1 MPCVRRILYGGP
13 AAIEYL
19 FGKINMIKEKK
30 MKSKKKTFA
39 FLSLLLALAM
49 MCTLALT
56 ACKKD
61 DDKDEDK
68 DDDTTTTETGAAL
81 ALVTDDALK
90 DKFAA
95 MYTFEGET
103 AAVGGV
109 VAAYDPY
116 TGEAVPAL
124 NGAYTA
130 AQTAEG
136 VASKD
141 ATKSKTTLHEGSAFE
156 IYTLGDTDFFP
167 GELIEETDDKGDL
180 TAQYIEGG
188 SGISYSFWYNG
199 ATQSDWNKIVA
210 SSAAPEVN
218 YGNLS
223 FTGNTAYPSMGAT
236 VGRAAYTA
244 ESYQAAQDANLTATQ
259 LAKFSTTYNVYNA
272 MCGEG
277 AAEITEGMTIVDKAV
292 ATIGNEISNT
302 WVYFTIVVEEDA
314 ISFYRNGILAYIY
327 DSNVSAIVGDGVEEI
342 YTNLYMDIVASLG
355 AGYGMKFFGEGT
367 SSIDDLLIGKELT
380 YDEVT
385 ALYENMSG
393 ATVADADKELVS
405 NVDPDEAARA
415 DAINAG
421 VAELKA
427 ARLALVKAERDKY
440 TAPATVLET
449 VNAGWA
455 LAGTSATYSA
465 TVTDG
470 KIDMTV
476 KGTQVTPDSGAS
488 AWNLAGVAIKVN
500 GSFMMYMRGDS
511 YGQLTDDHS
520 KNTNQEEY
528 AGWNAGEGYSDYV
541 DTDRYF
547 AEVSMTVKYDG
558 TALTFTWTAVPF
570 DAGEEYTKEVT
581 YEKADGTTGTAT
593 ATYSVPASVSSTYTM
608 PLAAFGIE
616 GAVTSVELNFA
627 ADGCTYYITEVTG
640 GTKAA

>member
-1 MPCVRRILYGGP
+1 
-13 AAIEYL
+13 
-19 FGKINMIKEKK
+19 

-39 FLSLLLALAM
+39 FLSLLVALAM
-49 MCTLALT
+49 MCTLVLA
-56 ACKKD
+56 ACDKGKD
-61 DDKDEDK
+61 DDKDK
-68 DDDTTTTETGAAL
+68 DEGGTTEVGEAL
-81 ALVTDDALK
+81 ALVTDDTLK
-90 DKFAA
+90 DKFVAL
-95 MYTFEGET
+95 YTFEGET
-103 AAVGGV
+103 AAVGGT

-116 TGEAVPAL
+116 TGKAVSAL
-124 NGAYTA
+124 NGVYTA

-141 ATKSKTTLHEGSAFE
+141 AAKSKTTLHEGSAFE

-167 GELIEETDDKGDL
+167 GELVEETDDEGEL
-180 TAQYIEGG
+180 TAQYIKDG

-199 ATQSDWNKIVA
+199 ASQSDWNKIVA

-218 YGNLS
+218 YGNIS
-223 FTGNTAYPSMGAT
+223 FTGNTAYPSMGAA

-244 ESYQAAQDANLTATQ
+244 ESYKAAQDANLTASQ

-272 MCGEG
+272 MCAEG
-277 AAEITEGMTIVDKAV
+277 AAEVTDEMSIVDKAV
-292 ATIGNEISNT
+292 ATMGNEISNT
-302 WVYFTIVVEEDA
+302 WVYFTVVVEEDA
-314 ISFYRNGILAYIY
+314 ISFYRNGILAYTY
-327 DSNVSAIVGDGVEEI
+327 DANVSAIVGTGVKEI

-355 AGYGMKFFGEGT
+355 AGSGMKFFGEGT

-405 NVDPDEAARA
+405 NVDPDEAAKT
-415 DAINAG
+415 DAINKG
-421 VAELKA
+421 VDELKA

-449 VNAGWA
+449 VNNGWA
-455 LAGTSATYSA
+455 LAGTSKTYSA

-476 KGTQVTPDSGAS
+476 KGTQVTPDTGS
-488 AWNLAGVAIKVN
+488 ADWNLTGVAIKVN
-500 GSFMMYMRGDS
+500 GNFMMYMRGDT
-511 YGQLTDDHS
+511 YGQLTEDHS

-528 AGWNAGEGYSDYV
+528 AGWEAGEGYSDYV
-541 DTDRYF
+541 STDKYF

-558 TALTFTWTAVPF
+558 TSLTFTWTAVPF

-581 YEKADGTTGTAT
+581 YQKSDGTTGTAT
-593 ATYSVPASVSSTYTM
+593 ATYTVPASVSATYTM
-608 PLAAFGIE
+608 PLAAFGID

-627 ADGCTYYITEVTG
+627 ADGCAYYVTEVTG

>member
-1 MPCVRRILYGGP
+1 
-13 AAIEYL
+13 
-19 FGKINMIKEKK
+19 

-39 FLSLLLALAM
+39 FLSLLVALAM
-49 MCTLALT
+49 MCTLVLT
-56 ACKKD
+56 ACDKGKD
-61 DDKDEDK
+61 DDKDK
-68 DDDTTTTETGAAL
+68 DEGGTTEVGEAL
-81 ALVTDDALK
+81 ALVTDDTLK
-90 DKFAA
+90 DKFVAL
-95 MYTFEGET
+95 YTFEGET
-103 AAVGGV
+103 AAVGGT

-116 TGEAVPAL
+116 TGKAVSAL
-124 NGAYTA
+124 NGVYTA

-141 ATKSKTTLHEGSAFE
+141 AAKSKTTLHEGSAFE
-156 IYTLGDTDFFP
+156 IYTLGDIDFFP
-167 GELIEETDDKGDL
+167 GELVEETDDEGEL
-180 TAQYIEGG
+180 TAQYIKDG

-199 ATQSDWNKIVA
+199 ASQSDWNKIVA

-218 YGNLS
+218 YGNIS
-223 FTGNTAYPSMGAT
+223 FTGNTAYPSMGAA

-244 ESYQAAQDANLTATQ
+244 ESYKAAQDANLTASQ

-272 MCGEG
+272 MCAEG
-277 AAEITEGMTIVDKAV
+277 AAEVTDEMSIVDKAV
-292 ATIGNEISNT
+292 ATMGNEISNK
-302 WVYFTIVVEEDA
+302 WVYFTVVVEEDA
-314 ISFYRNGILAYIY
+314 ISFYRNGILAYTY
-327 DSNVSAIVGDGVEEI
+327 DANVSAIVGTGVKEI

-355 AGYGMKFFGEGT
+355 AGSGMKFFGEGT

-405 NVDPDEAARA
+405 NVDPDEAAKT
-415 DAINAG
+415 DAINKG
-421 VAELKA
+421 VDELKA

-449 VNAGWA
+449 VNNGWA
-455 LAGTSATYSA
+455 LAGTSKTYSA

-476 KGTQVTPDSGAS
+476 KGTQVTPDTGS
-488 AWNLAGVAIKVN
+488 ADWNLTGVAIKVN
-500 GSFMMYMRGDS
+500 GNFMMYMRGDT
-511 YGQLTDDHS
+511 YGQLTEDHS

-528 AGWNAGEGYSDYV
+528 AGWEAGEGYSDYV
-541 DTDRYF
+541 STDKYF

-558 TALTFTWTAVPF
+558 TSLTFTWTAVPF

-581 YEKADGTTGTAT
+581 YQKSDGTTGTAT
-593 ATYSVPASVSSTYTM
+593 ATYTVPASVSATYTM
-608 PLAAFGIE
+608 PLAAFGID

-627 ADGCTYYITEVTG
+627 ADGCAYYVTEVTG

>member
-1 MPCVRRILYGGP
+1 
-13 AAIEYL
+13 
-19 FGKINMIKEKK
+19 

-39 FLSLLLALAM
+39 FLSLLVALAM
-49 MCTLALT
+49 MCTLVLT
-56 ACKKD
+56 ACDKGKD
-61 DDKDEDK
+61 DDKDK
-68 DDDTTTTETGAAL
+68 DEGGTTEVGEAL
-81 ALVTDDALK
+81 ALVTDDTLK
-90 DKFAA
+90 DKFVAL
-95 MYTFEGET
+95 YTFEGET
-103 AAVGGV
+103 AAVGGT

-116 TGEAVPAL
+116 TGKAVSAL
-124 NGAYTA
+124 NGVYTA

-141 ATKSKTTLHEGSAFE
+141 AAKSKTTLHEGSAFE

-167 GELIEETDDKGDL
+167 GELVEETDDEGEL
-180 TAQYIEGG
+180 TAQYIKDG

-199 ATQSDWNKIVA
+199 ASQSDWNKIVA

-218 YGNLS
+218 YGNIS
-223 FTGNTAYPSMGAT
+223 FTGATAYPSMGAT

-244 ESYQAAQDANLTATQ
+244 ESYKAAQDANLTASQ

-272 MCGEG
+272 MCAEG
-277 AAEITEGMTIVDKAV
+277 AAEVTDEMSIVDKAV
-292 ATIGNEISNT
+292 ATMGNEISNK
-302 WVYFTIVVEEDA
+302 WVYFTVVVEEDA
-314 ISFYRNGILAYIY
+314 ISFYRNGILAYTY
-327 DSNVSAIVGDGVEEI
+327 DANVSAIVGTGVKEI

-355 AGYGMKFFGEGT
+355 AGSGMKFFGEGT

-405 NVDPDEAARA
+405 NVDPDEAAKT
-415 DAINAG
+415 DAINKG
-421 VAELKA
+421 VDELKA

-449 VNAGWA
+449 VNNGWA
-455 LAGTSATYSA
+455 LAGTSKTYSA

-476 KGTQVTPDSGAS
+476 KGTQVTPDTGS
-488 AWNLAGVAIKVN
+488 ADWNLTGAAIKVN
-500 GSFMMYMRGDS
+500 GNFMMYMRGDT
-511 YGQLTDDHS
+511 YGQLTEDHS

-528 AGWNAGEGYSDYV
+528 AGWEAGEGYSDYV
-541 DTDRYF
+541 STDKYF

-558 TALTFTWTAVPF
+558 TSLTFTWTAVPF

-581 YEKADGTTGTAT
+581 YQKSDGTTGTAT
-593 ATYSVPASVSSTYTM
+593 ATYTVPASVSATYTM
-608 PLAAFGIE
+608 PLAAFGID

-627 ADGCTYYITEVTG
+627 ADGCAYYVTEVTG

>member
-1 MPCVRRILYGGP
+1 
-13 AAIEYL
+13 
-19 FGKINMIKEKK
+19 

-39 FLSLLLALAM
+39 FLSLFVALAM
-49 MCTLALT
+49 MCTLVLT
-56 ACKKD
+56 ACDKGKE
-61 DDKDEDK
+61 DDKDK
-68 DDDTTTTETGAAL
+68 DEGGTTEVGEAL
-81 ALVTDDALK
+81 ALVTDDTLK
-90 DKFAA
+90 DKFVAL
-95 MYTFEGET
+95 YTFEGET
-103 AAVGGV
+103 AAVGGT

-116 TGEAVPAL
+116 TGKAVSAL
-124 NGAYTA
+124 NGVYTA

-141 ATKSKTTLHEGSAFE
+141 AAKSKTTLHEGSAFE

-167 GELIEETDDKGDL
+167 GELVEETNDEGEL
-180 TAQYIEGG
+180 TAQYIKDG

-199 ATQSDWNKIVA
+199 ASQSDWNKIVA

-218 YGNLS
+218 YGNIS
-223 FTGNTAYPSMGAT
+223 FTGATAYPGMGAA

-244 ESYQAAQDANLTATQ
+244 ESYKAAQDANLTASQ
-259 LAKFSTTYNVYNA
+259 LAKFSATYNVYNA

-277 AAEITEGMTIVDKAV
+277 AAEITEDMSIVDKAV
-292 ATIGNEISNT
+292 ATMGNEISNK
-302 WVYFTIVVEEDA
+302 WVYFTVVVEEDA
-314 ISFYRNGILAYIY
+314 ISFYRNGILAYTY
-327 DSNVSAIVGDGVEEI
+327 DANVSAIVGTGVKEI

-355 AGYGMKFFGEGT
+355 AGSGMKFFGEGT

-405 NVDPDEAARA
+405 NVDPDEAAKT
-415 DAINAG
+415 DAINKG
-421 VAELKA
+421 VDELKA

-449 VNAGWA
+449 VNNGWA
-455 LAGTSATYSA
+455 LAGTSKTYSA

-476 KGTQVTPDSGAS
+476 KGTQVTPDTGSND
-488 AWNLAGVAIKVN
+488 WNLTGAAIKVN
-500 GSFMMYMRGDS
+500 GNFMMYMRGDT
-511 YGQLTDDHS
+511 YGQLTEDHS

-528 AGWNAGEGYSDYV
+528 AGWEAGEGYSDYV
-541 DTDRYF
+541 STDKYF

-558 TALTFTWTAVPF
+558 TSLTFTWTAVPF

-581 YEKADGTTGTAT
+581 YQKSDGTTGTAT
-593 ATYSVPASVSSTYTM
+593 ATYTVPDSVSATYTM
-608 PLAAFGIE
+608 PLAAFGID

-627 ADGCTYYITEVTG
+627 ADGCAYYVTEVTG